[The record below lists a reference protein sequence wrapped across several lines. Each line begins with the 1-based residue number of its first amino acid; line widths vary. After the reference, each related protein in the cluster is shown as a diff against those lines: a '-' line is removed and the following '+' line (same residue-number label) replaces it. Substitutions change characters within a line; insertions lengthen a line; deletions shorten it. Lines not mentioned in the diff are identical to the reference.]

1 MKRLSVILVSFLLYL
16 PLSAQFKGT
25 VYVDTDQSGL
35 FNKGD
40 KPLAGVMVTDGLN
53 VVKTDKKGRF
63 SLPGFDKTRFIA
75 LQLPPD
81 LKRSNS
87 IFPPKRIEKATTL
100 S

>member
-53 VVKTDKKGRF
+53 VVKTDKKVNAAVKPKAWRKVE
-63 SLPGFDKTRFIA
+63 SWKT
-75 LQLPPD
+75 
-81 LKRSNS
+81 
-87 IFPPKRIEKATTL
+87 EM
-100 S
+100 